1 MHDNSNTTKVF
12 KMNMYNIYSIY
23 GNPIIH
29 MTWISVRDEVGG
41 IYVGIMS
48 MGTHSC
54 VSVLVFTR
62 LTKVPGADPEI
73 TVRGGGGARTL
84 FRGS

>member
-1 MHDNSNTTKVF
+1 M
-12 KMNMYNIYSIY
+12 
-23 GNPIIH
+23 
-29 MTWISVRDEVGG
+29 RLGG

-73 TVRGGGGARTL
+73 TVRGGGCTYIIQGVLRPPLGPGRSPGWGPGDKAPESSWIL
-84 FRGS
+84 QIL